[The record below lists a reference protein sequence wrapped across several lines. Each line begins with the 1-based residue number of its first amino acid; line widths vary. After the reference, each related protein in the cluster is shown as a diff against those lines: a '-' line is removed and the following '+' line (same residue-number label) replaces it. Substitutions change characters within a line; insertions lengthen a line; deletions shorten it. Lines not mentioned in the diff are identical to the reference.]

1 MAAPT
6 VYRST
11 DTSAPVLT
19 GQVGSLISL
28 LDACLVNG
36 YDTQPAAGWSKA
48 FSGTNAASYK
58 QGAAS
63 GADCYLDVNDNAA
76 GAGSAQESTVRGYE
90 AMTAVA
96 TGTNPFP
103 TTAQQA
109 SPGLFIRK
117 SSTASST
124 ARAWVLIA
132 DDKTFHL
139 FIQSGDLAG
148 AYQAFSFGE
157 VYSFQSADAYRA
169 VIAGHTATG
178 GSSSTGLNTN
188 ALGTSATSTTAG
200 WYLPRVAAGTGT
212 SVNPGLFGVGT
223 SMLATGFVGPNALDS
238 KVYLSRLFVSNDATQ
253 AGGLRGYLRGV
264 WQMVTGATGVAD
276 GDTFS
281 GTGDFAGRTF
291 LVLSFLRIGSSAVLA
306 LETTAWDTSS

>member
-1 MAAPT
+1 MPAPT
-6 VYRST
+6 VYKST

-36 YDTQPAAGWSKA
+36 YGSKTAAGWSKA

-76 GAGSAQESTVRGYE
+76 GAAGAQEANVRGYE

-96 TGTNPFP
+96 TGTGPFP
-103 TTAQQA
+103 TTSQQA
-109 SPGLFIRK
+109 SPGLYIRK
-117 SSTASST
+117 SATADAT
-124 ARAWVLIA
+124 ARDWLVIA

-139 FIQSGDLAG
+139 FIQTGDNAG
-148 AYQAFSFGE
+148 RYANFSFGE
-157 VYSFQSADAYRA
+157 IYSFKSADAYRA
-169 VIAGHTATG
+169 AIVGHTASGT
-178 GSSSTGLNTN
+178 
-188 ALGTSATSTTAG
+188 ALGALDVTAMSTAATTAFAG
-200 WYLPRVAAGTGT
+200 LYVPRVAAGTGT
-212 SVNPGLFGVGT
+212 SVSPCLLGVGT
-223 SMLATGFVGPNALDS
+223 SLYGAPFVGPNAADGN
-238 KVYLSRLFVSNDATQ
+238 VYLSRLFLGDAATT

-264 WQMVTGATGVAD
+264 WQLLTGGAGVND

-291 LVLSFLRIGSSAVLA
+291 LILKALRGSANATIA
-306 LETTAWDTSS
+306 LETTAWDTST